1 MALLKMHKLR
11 KLKINWLEYE
21 VKRLQLQD
29 HKALRV
35 EVVVLVSR
43 RYIYLYL
50 EGNLSI
56 RRVHS
61 RELWDGGPVPCSLCA
76 RPRELE
82 QSSRVGIFTL

>member
-1 MALLKMHKLR
+1 M
-11 KLKINWLEYE
+11 
-21 VKRLQLQD
+21 KRLQLQD

-35 EVVVLVSR
+35 EVVVRVSR

-61 RELWDGGPVPCSLCA
+61 RELWDRGRYLAVRAQDQGA
-76 RPRELE
+76 GTIEL
-82 QSSRVGIFTL
+82 SWYLHLMIIYG